1 MNMREKI
8 ARAISKRNGWN
19 GCGKPCQPGNREC
32 ECLKFADAALEA
44 MREPTDEMLMAGYKA
59 PQGNQ
64 RGCDNKRELASAY
77 MRGPFTA
84 MIDAAREG
92 K

>member
-8 ARAISKRNGWN
+8 ARAIAKKLRVPDYVIPDPYWFDQYLS
-19 GCGKPCQPGNREC
+19 
-32 ECLKFADAALEA
+32 LADAALEA
-44 MREPTDEMLMAGYKA
+44 MREPTDEMIEAG
-59 PQGNQ
+59 Q
-64 RGCDNKRELASAY
+64 RHSMNG
-77 MRGPFTA
+77 GPKDRWEA

>member
-8 ARAISKRNGWN
+8 ARAIQKANGDLGEFLGFTWQDYL
-19 GCGKPCQPGNREC
+19 PY
-32 ECLKFADAALEA
+32 ADAVLEA
-44 MREPTDEMLMAGYKA
+44 MREPTDEMIVHSWNEFDGTPHNYY
-59 PQGNQ
+59 N
-64 RGCDNKRELASAY
+64 
-77 MRGPFTA
+77 T

>member
-8 ARAISKRNGWN
+8 ARAIQKANETDMEIPLVWEVYL
-19 GCGKPCQPGNREC
+19 PV
-32 ECLKFADAALEA
+32 ADAALEA
-44 MREPTDEMLMAGYKA
+44 MREPTDEMIVHSWIEFDGTPRNYY
-59 PQGNQ
+59 N
-64 RGCDNKRELASAY
+64 
-77 MRGPFTA
+77 T

>member
-8 ARAISKRNGWN
+8 ARAIQKANGDFGEALGFTWQDYL
-19 GCGKPCQPGNREC
+19 PD
-32 ECLKFADAALEA
+32 ADAALEA
-44 MREPTDEMLMAGYKA
+44 MREPTDEMIVHSWNEFDGTPRNYY
-59 PQGNQ
+59 N
-64 RGCDNKRELASAY
+64 
-77 MRGPFTA
+77 T